1 MPRFAQVSSK
11 VNKTANPSLTHA
23 YLKRRAS
30 LDPTPERKD
39 ASVLQ
44 KTRNNIRPTSAP
56 TVRRDT
62 FKKAPIPTTEEL
74 HQLDEQLK
82 KVRNIQ

>member
-39 ASVLQ
+39 VSVLQ